1 MLAVVTGPARAV
13 LTAERIGLNF
23 AQRMSGIATLTARY
37 VAEVAHTGARI
48 ADTRKTTPG
57 LRAFERHAVVNGGG
71 HNHRFSLSDAVMAK
85 DNHLAVLAQKG
96 VSVTAALQG
105 AIARL
110 PHTTHVEVEVD
121 RLDQIEPVL
130 AAGIGTIMLDNFSL
144 DDLRAGV
151 AQVAGRATVEASGG
165 VTLDD
170 RARDRRDR
178 RRRHLG
184 RRAHA
189 LRPGARPRASTSGSR
204 PPTSTPMSLLYLD
217 NAATTPVR
225 PEVLEAMMP
234 YLTRWFGNPSSHH
247 TVGEA
252 AADALA
258 DARARDRRASSACA
272 PATSSSPPAAP
283 RRTTSRSRA
292 SRSRRRRSA
301 RADARAGHV
310 VTTPIEHESILE
322 SAAYLERV
330 HGFDVT
336 RVPVDARRRASIPDA
351 VAAALRDDTA
361 LVTFGYA
368 NNEVGTVQDVAA
380 IAAVAHARGVPVHL
394 DAVQA
399 AGWLPL
405 SAAELG
411 ADAISIAGH
420 KLGAPKGTG
429 VLAVRGRIP
438 LEPLLHGGGQER
450 GRRSGTE
457 DVAGAVGL
465 AMALELAEAERVE
478 AAARVAAL
486 RDRFIARVL
495 AAVPSA
501 RLTGDPVHRLP
512 GTASF
517 TFAGT
522 SGEAVLL
529 ELERRGVV
537 SSSGSAC
544 AAGSDEPSHVLV
556 AMGIAPEVAQT
567 AVRFT
572 FSHGQREP
580 LDAVADAVAASVTA
594 VQSGG

>member
-1 MLAVVTGPARAV
+1 
-13 LTAERIGLNF
+13 
-23 AQRMSGIATLTARY
+23 MS
-37 VAEVAHTGARI
+37 
-48 ADTRKTTPG
+48 
-57 LRAFERHAVVNGGG
+57 
-71 HNHRFSLSDAVMAK
+71 M
-85 DNHLAVLAQKG
+85 
-96 VSVTAALQG
+96 
-105 AIARL
+105 
-110 PHTTHVEVEVD
+110 
-121 RLDQIEPVL
+121 
-130 AAGIGTIMLDNFSL
+130 
-144 DDLRAGV
+144 
-151 AQVAGRATVEASGG
+151 
-165 VTLDD
+165 
-170 RARDRRDR
+170 
-178 RRRHLG
+178 
-184 RRAHA
+184 
-189 LRPGARPRASTSGSR
+189 
-204 PPTSTPMSLLYLD
+204 LYLD

-234 YLTRWFGNPSSHH
+234 YLTQWFGNPSSHH

-258 DARARDRRASSACA
+258 DARARVAKILGLRAGDIVF
-272 PATSSSPPAAP
+272 TSGGTEANNLAVKGISIAAA
-283 RRTTSRSRA
+283 SHRA
-292 SRSRRRRSA
+292 
-301 RADARAGHV
+301 AGHV

-322 SAAYLERV
+322 SVAYLERV
-330 HGFDVT
+330 HGFAAT
-336 RVPVDARRRASIPDA
+336 HVPVDHWGRVAPDA
-351 VAAALRDDTA
+351 VAGALRDDTA
-361 LVTFGYA
+361 LVSIGYA
-368 NNEVGTVQDVAA
+368 NNEVGTIQDVAA
-380 IAAVAHARGVPVHL
+380 IGAVARERGVPVHL

-411 ADAISIAGH
+411 VDAISIAGH

-429 VLAVRGRIP
+429 VLGVRGRIP

-465 AMALELAEAERVE
+465 ATALELAETARAE
-478 AAARVAAL
+478 ASARL
-486 RDRFIARVL
+486 TLIRDAFIARVL
-495 AAVPSA
+495 ATVPSSE
-501 RLTGDPVHRLP
+501 LTGDPVHRLP

-544 AAGSDEPSHVLV
+544 AAGSDEPSHVLT
-556 AMGIAPEVAQT
+556 AMGIVPEVAQT

-572 FSHGQREP
+572 FPHWLRQP